1 MLKDTFELSRD
12 ILNQYPTFFMAS
24 FDVDSL
30 FSNIPLD
37 EIINIIEKFCSEIDL
52 LKWNLHSKKKITSVS
67 IF

>member
-12 ILNQYPTFFMAS
+12 ILNQYPTLFMAS

-37 EIINIIEKFCSEIDL
+37 ETINIIISVKNCS
-52 LKWNLHSKKKITSVS
+52 LKL